1 MAIEK
6 YSGQGG
12 FAEDIFLNLGLSRDH
27 AAVLAQAGNFGLSA
41 SSWKTYKTAEHH
53 LNACMA
59 DVGRRMRF
67 PFSVGDVLTFIAWL
81 VDKRKVRAKTILIYL
96 SGLRMAHFQRG
107 HFSINLHSD
116 IVKHVLTG
124 LKQQDVVKDK
134 TKDTVE
140 RLPVTMEVMQMLKE
154 ELLMCKWDLKKKRL
168 VWAIATMAFNGSF
181 RVHELLSREAQCYDP
196 TSTLLTKDVTCKL
209 LPGQGGASVLQVF
222 LKSPKERRLKLGIQ
236 VDLFSTGSYIC
247 PVEAYLK
254 YKQSLGGEVELKSPV
269 FVTCTRSGYTGANF
283 NSDIK
288 QLLQGRLDYSRVKI
302 TSHSFRAGLA
312 TEMGKLGYKDDEIQS
327 IGRWSSQAYLTY
339 VKCARLKRMT
349 IAREL
354 SASILAGRRV
364 SC

>member
-1 MAIEK
+1 MALNK

-12 FAEDIFLNLGLSRDH
+12 FDESIFLNLGLSRDH
-27 AAVLAQAGNFGLSA
+27 AVVLAQAGNFGLSA
-41 SSWKTYKTAEHH
+41 ASWKTYKTAENH

-59 DVGRRMRF
+59 EVGRRMAF

-81 VDKRKVRAKTILIYL
+81 AVKRKVRAKTIMIYL

-124 LKQQDVVKDK
+124 LKQQDVIKDK
-134 TKDTVE
+134 TKDAVE
-140 RLPVTMEVMQMLKE
+140 RLPVTMEVMRMLKE
-154 ELLMCKWDLKKKRL
+154 ELLMCQWDLRKKRL
-168 VWAIATMAFNGSF
+168 VWAIAAMAFSGSF
-181 RVHELLSREAQCYDP
+181 RVHELLSREAQRYDP
-196 TSTLLTKDVTCKL
+196 TSTLLTKDVTCKI
-209 LPGQGGASVLQVF
+209 LPEQGASVLQVF

-254 YKQSLGGEVELKSPV
+254 YKQSLGGDLEQDSPV
-269 FVTCTRSGYTGANF
+269 FVTCKKRGYTGADF
-283 NSDIK
+283 NRDLK

>member
-1 MAIEK
+1 MAINK

-12 FAEDIFLNLGLSRDH
+12 FAESMFLDLGLSRDH
-27 AAVLAQAGNFGLSA
+27 AVVLAQAGNFGLSA
-41 SSWKTYKTAEHH
+41 GSWKTYKTAENH

-59 DVGRRMRF
+59 EVGRRMTF

-81 VDKRKVRAKTILIYL
+81 VDKRKVRAKTIMIYL
-96 SGLRMAHFQRG
+96 SGLRMVHFQRG

-134 TKDTVE
+134 QKDKVE
-140 RLPVTMEVMQMLKE
+140 RLPVTMEVMRMLKQ
-154 ELLMCKWDLKKKRL
+154 ELLMCKWDLNKKRM
-168 VWAIATMAFNGSF
+168 VWAVAAMAFSGSF
-181 RVHELLSREAQCYDP
+181 RVHELLSREAQRFDP
-196 TSTLLTKDVTCKL
+196 SSTLLTKDVTCKV
-209 LPGQGGASVLQVF
+209 LPGQKGASVLQVF
-222 LKSPKERRLKLGIQ
+222 LKCPKERRLKLGIQ

-254 YKQSLGGEVELKSPV
+254 YKRSLASLQERDTPA
-269 FVTCTRSGYTGANF
+269 FVTCARRGYTGADF
-283 NSDIK
+283 NKDLK
-288 QLLQGRLDYSRVKI
+288 QLLQGRLDYSKVKI

-312 TEMGKLGYKDDEIQS
+312 TEMGKLGYKDEEIQS

-364 SC
+364 NS